1 MDFGYTETSVFD
13 LEDFRMALSD
23 FPRVLTHLRKEAGL
37 SQKKAADA
45 LSISQALLSHYEKGI
60 RECGLLFLVR
70 AADFYG
76 VSVDYLLGRSLDKSG
91 SSILLEEVPDEDAAG
106 QGNRGAGSLL
116 PVLNKK
122 LICNSVAVVEDLLG
136 SIGDKALIN
145 DVSMYLQLSV
155 YQMYRALYD
164 ANGENP
170 QTFFGAE
177 KEFAGLMTDEAM
189 KKLELSIRRRL
200 KAIETPALDE
210 QALKEKYPL
219 FSASLLTLLQNAET
233 AIGARKK

>member
-1 MDFGYTETSVFD
+1 
-13 LEDFRMALSD
+13 MALSD

-37 SQKKAADA
+37 SQKKASEA
-45 LSISQALLSHYEKGI
+45 LGISQALLSHYEKGI

-76 VSVDYLLGRSLDKSG
+76 VSVDYLLGRSLEKNG
-91 SSILLEEVPDEDAAG
+91 SAILLEEVPDEDAAG

-122 LICNSVAVVEDLLG
+122 LICNSVTVVEDLLG
-136 SIGDKALIN
+136 ATGDKELIN
-145 DVSMYLQLSV
+145 KVSLYLQIGV
-155 YQMYRALYD
+155 YQMFRRMYD
-164 ANGENP
+164 ANPENP

-177 KEFAGLMTDEAM
+177 QDVATLMSDSTM
-189 KKLELSIRRRL
+189 KKLEVEIQNRL
-200 KAIETPALDE
+200 KKCKKLPAMDENAIR
-210 QALKEKYPL
+210 EKYPM
-219 FSASLLTLLQNAET
+219 FATSIFNLLQNAET

>member
-1 MDFGYTETSVFD
+1 
-13 LEDFRMALSD
+13 MAISD

-37 SQKKAADA
+37 SQKKAAEA
-45 LSISQALLSHYEKGI
+45 LGVSQALLSHYEKGI

-76 VSVDYLLGRSLDKSG
+76 VSADYLLGRSLERNG
-91 SSILLEEVPDEDAAG
+91 SAILLEEVPDEDAAG

-122 LICNSVAVVEDLLG
+122 LICNSVTVVEDLLG
-136 SIGDKALIN
+136 AAGDKELIN
-145 DVSMYLQLSV
+145 KVSMYLQISV
-155 YQMYRALYD
+155 YQMFRRMYNA
-164 ANGENP
+164 AESNP

-177 KEFAGLMTDEAM
+177 SDVAGLMADCTM
-189 KKLELSIRRRL
+189 KKLEAEIQQRL
-200 KAIETPALDE
+200 KEVSLPAMDETALRE
-210 QALKEKYPL
+210 RYPL
-219 FSASLLTLLQNAET
+219 FATSLLNLLQNAET

>member
-1 MDFGYTETSVFD
+1 
-13 LEDFRMALSD
+13 MAISD

-37 SQKKAADA
+37 SQKKAAEA
-45 LSISQALLSHYEKGI
+45 LGVSQALLSHYEKGI

-76 VSVDYLLGRSLDKSG
+76 VSADYLLGRSLERNG
-91 SSILLEEVPDEDAAG
+91 SAILLEEVPDEDAAG

-122 LICNSVAVVEDLLG
+122 LICNSVTVVEDLLG
-136 SIGDKALIN
+136 AAGDKELIN
-145 DVSMYLQLSV
+145 KVSMYLQISV
-155 YQMYRALYD
+155 YQMFRRMYNA
-164 ANGENP
+164 AESNP

-177 KEFAGLMTDEAM
+177 SDVAGLMADCTM
-189 KKLELSIRRRL
+189 KKLEAEIQQRL
-200 KAIETPALDE
+200 KEISLPAMDETALRE
-210 QALKEKYPL
+210 RYPL
-219 FSASLLTLLQNAET
+219 FATSLLNLLQNAET